1 MPESPHVPARESS
14 RRGGNHF
21 LLPWFRLGS
30 RFLVAM
36 TLLLILVPLLLRLF
50 QKAKVD
56 DLGGRDRPRHIGT
69 FADHDRQEFGR
80 IQADKSIFGDYPHEL
95 VQCLVGHLPARRFEL
110 FHDDVQHLILISFI
124 PNKRELTQG
133 SAYHLEDFFEVF
145 TNLFLRRAKAI
156 QAYG

>member
-1 MPESPHVPARESS
+1 MPESHVPVRKSS
-14 RRGGNHF
+14 WRGGNHF

-69 FADHDRQEFGR
+69 FADQIDTNMHGFRS
-80 IQADKSIFGDYPHEL
+80 DKSIFRDYPHEL

-124 PNKRELTQG
+124 PNKRELAQG
-133 SAYHLEDFFEVF
+133 SAYHLKDFFGVV

-156 QAYG
+156 QANG